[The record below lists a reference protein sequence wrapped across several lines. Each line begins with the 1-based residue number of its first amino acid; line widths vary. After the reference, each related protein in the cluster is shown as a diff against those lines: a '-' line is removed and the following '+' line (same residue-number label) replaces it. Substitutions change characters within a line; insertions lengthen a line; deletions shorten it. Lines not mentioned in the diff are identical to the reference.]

1 MTSFITTTK
10 LTDRSVA
17 ASCTLG
23 SSTLLALTGTGL
35 PVTGLSAI
43 CADSSVRPAA
53 PSALVLERNERPTQ
67 APVAVLAAEAQAHGA
82 YAFAAAAGAGAASV
96 GFKAQKTQTKKQHHL
111 MWAYRGLEP
120 WSDPV

>member
-10 LTDRSVA
+10 MTDRSVA

-35 PVTGLSAI
+35 PVTGLSAV

-53 PSALVLERNERPTQ
+53 SSALPIRERNERPIQ
-67 APVAVLAAEAQAHGA
+67 APVAVMAAEAQAHGA
-82 YAFAAAAGAGAASV
+82 YAFAAAAGAGS
-96 GFKAQKTQTKKQHHL
+96 KTQQTKKQHHL

>member
-35 PVTGLSAI
+35 PVTGLSAM

-82 YAFAAAAGAGAASV
+82 YAFAAAAGAGA
-96 GFKAQKTQTKKQHHL
+96 GFKTQTKKQHHL

>member
-10 LTDRSVA
+10 MTDRSVA

-35 PVTGLSAI
+35 PVTGLSAM
-43 CADSSVRPAA
+43 CADSPVRPAA
-53 PSALVLERNERPTQ
+53 PVSLLVSERNERPTK

-82 YAFAAAAGAGAASV
+82 YAFAAAAGAASA
-96 GFKAQKTQTKKQHHL
+96 GFTRQTTQTKKQHHL